1 LGGVARRAT
10 KIAQERE
17 KGGLV
22 LVLDAGD
29 SLVGDQDPARKTQGR
44 TSVAAMNLMGYDA
57 MALGPQD
64 LALGPGVLQQRI
76 AEAKFAVLSANAVV
90 SATGEPAATPYV
102 LRELGG
108 RQVALVGLSGGSG
121 TKEIAVRDPLETAR
135 SVVTRVKGQ
144 ADLVIVLSHAGASVD
159 QQIADAVP
167 GIALIVSGGP
177 LVMSS
182 SWRSAKTGAFVV
194 QADEAQPG
202 HAGRQMGIATLT
214 IDPRGVTVR
223 DWQRVALVESIPQD
237 PAMAAWVQEQLGR

>member
-1 LGGVARRAT
+1 M
-10 KIAQERE
+10 
-17 KGGLV
+17 
-22 LVLDAGD
+22 LDAGD
-29 SLVGDQDPARKTQGR
+29 SLVGDLDPARKTQGQ
-44 TSVAAMNLMGYDA
+44 TSIAAMNLMGYDA

-64 LALGPGVLQQRI
+64 LALGRGVLQQRI

-90 SATGEPAATPYV
+90 SATGKLVATPYV

-121 TKEIAVRDPLETAR
+121 TSEIAVRDPLEAAR
-135 SVVTRVKGQ
+135 SVVALVAGR

-177 LVMSS
+177 LVIPSP
-182 SWRSAKTGAFVV
+182 WRSARTGTVVV

-202 HAGRQMGIATLT
+202 HAGRVMGVATLT
-214 IDPRGVTVR
+214 IDPRGPVVQ
-223 DWQRVALVESIPQD
+223 DWQRVAIVDSIPED

>member
-1 LGGVARRAT
+1 MGGVARRAT
-10 KIAQERE
+10 VIAQERE
-17 KGGLV
+17 KGKPV

-29 SLVGDQDPARKTQGR
+29 SLVGDLDPALKTHGQ

-64 LALGPGVLQQRI
+64 VALGPKVLQQRI
-76 AEAKFAVLSANAVV
+76 AEAKFAFLSANAVV
-90 SATGEPAATPYV
+90 SATGKLVATPYV

-108 RQVALVGLSGGSG
+108 HKVALVGLSGGSG
-121 TKEIAVRDPLETAR
+121 TDEIVVRDPLEAAR
-135 SVVTRVKGQ
+135 SVVTRVAGQ

-177 LVMSS
+177 LVISS
-182 SWRSAKTGAFVV
+182 PWHSAKTGTFIV

-202 HAGRQMGIATLT
+202 HAGRQMGVAALAM
-214 IDPRGVTVR
+214 DPRGVAMP
-223 DWQRVALVESIPQD
+223 DWQRVALVENIPQD